1 MRIRIQFFTLTV
13 KNSSGSGSGS
23 LSKTFSVKE
32 FDEMYANWEQRFE
45 VWKEANKENPD
56 RNDKYSN

>member
-1 MRIRIQFFTLTV
+1 MWILHPAS
-13 KNSSGSGSGS
+13 KNSSRSESGSGSGS
-23 LSKTFSVKE
+23 LCKTCSVKE

>member
-1 MRIRIQFFTLTV
+1 MEMRIRIQLLTS
-13 KNSSGSGSGS
+13 KNSSGSGS
-23 LSKTFSVKE
+23 LCKTCSVKE